1 MKIVFEKGLLGL
13 EEYKNYEIEDVP
25 DNDLVKIL
33 RSLDDNE
40 ISLAI
45 ISPFDVE
52 ENYEVDIPN
61 ETLDNLKITEEKEVE
76 LYTTITLNSEIEKT
90 TTNLRAPIVIN
101 KETLLGEQIILSS
114 EKYRIKHPIIK
125 E

>member
-13 EEYKNYEIEDVP
+13 EEFKNYVIEDVP
-25 DNDLVKIL
+25 DNEMVKIL
-33 RSLDDNE
+33 RSVDDSD

-52 ENYEVDIPN
+52 EDYEVDIPN
-61 ETLDNLKITEEKEVE
+61 ETVDNLKITEEKEVE
-76 LYTTITLNSEIEKT
+76 LYTTITLNSDIKKT

-114 EKYRIKHPIIK
+114 EKYRIKHPITK